1 MRDGFSAGDGVTH
14 DVAQRDLVEFE
25 FEVSRVNSRELGEV
39 VHHPDH
45 PVYFEADLAV
55 IAVRFPDHA
64 ILERF

>member
-1 MRDGFSAGDGVTH
+1 M
-14 DVAQRDLVEFE
+14 
-25 FEVSRVNSRELGEV
+25 NSRELGEV